1 MKTRD
6 PGLQIFLLISI
17 LVWIYL
23 FIRAIYV
30 PMAHDE
36 IATFHYYI
44 QTADFLPFVAH
55 WDMNNHI
62 VNSALGAL
70 FYSLFGLSP
79 FVLRL
84 PNLLMFP
91 LFCFYLWKTGNLIPG
106 RIAQRAFML
115 TLLLSHGFLE
125 FFSLSRGYGMSMA
138 FLMPVLYHTIR
149 ATGEFTTRRML
160 AALDWGILAT
170 LANLALINTFV
181 ILCGWMLLLTWF
193 SGKAEGLLR
202 KLLNT
207 LLLMGTGLPP
217 LLFFTLISFKA
228 RELGLLYTGG
238 SKGFFID
245 TVGTLLPKLTGLDNI
260 VIYAVTALLFLFA
273 AGYAVFRMIRERSL
287 LLPGLVFFV
296 FMCGNMLFYWLLNR
310 FLHVNYPGDRVV
322 IYLFPF
328 FIGALCFFAGDL
340 AERTSHKAFLLILA
354 PLLFFPVH
362 FVYSINLTH
371 AEFYIED
378 PIPVS
383 FYNAVKADHK
393 AGEYPPT
400 VGGHRLGHFCWSFN
414 DFSNGGT
421 ESQRTFEDYPGT
433 IEEFQVADGTEL
445 DRFKDGYRVL
455 LRYPPNDKYLLKRN
469 VPLQRDLLASSGPIT
484 MDGEGSDEYC
494 TLFSGSLDT
503 LAEKNI
509 YIGFTGTIESPSV
522 PFEAWIVAEARDSTG
537 NAVCYEKLALNWLRP
552 EWKGEASHLKNGI
565 LIANLPAS
573 VRRLQVYLWNMKKV
587 EFEVKNFRT
596 EIYILF

>member
-6 PGLQIFLLISI
+6 PGLRIFLLIFL
-17 LVWIYL
+17 LVWVYL

-44 QTADFLPFVAH
+44 QTSDFLPFIAH
-55 WDMNNHI
+55 WDMNNHVI
-62 VNSALGAL
+62 NSALGAL

-91 LFCFYLWKTGNLIPG
+91 LFCFFLWKTANLIPG
-106 RIAQRAFML
+106 KIAQWMFIL

-138 FLMPVLYHTIR
+138 FLMPVLYYTFR
-149 ATGEFTTRRML
+149 ATGEFTTRRMM
-160 AALDWGILAT
+160 AAMAWGILAT
-170 LANLALINTFV
+170 LANLALINTFA
-181 ILCGWMLLLTWF
+181 ILSGWMFLLIWF
-193 SGKAEGLLR
+193 SDKPGGILR

-217 LLFFTLISFKA
+217 LFFFALISFKA

-238 SKGFFID
+238 TSGFFPD
-245 TVGTLLPKLTGLDNI
+245 TVGTLLPKLTGMDN
-260 VIYAVTALLFLFA
+260 VLLYAVAALLFLFA
-273 AGYAVFRMIRERSL
+273 AGYAVFKIIRERSL

-296 FMCGNMLFYWLLNR
+296 FLCGNILFYWVLNA
-310 FLHVNYPGDRVV
+310 FFQVNFPGDRVV
-322 IYLFPF
+322 LYLFPLF
-328 FIGALCFFAGDL
+328 AGALCFFTGDL
-340 AERTSHKAFLLILA
+340 AERTSRKAFLLILS
-354 PLLFFPVH
+354 PLLFFPFH

-371 AEFYIED
+371 AEFYKED

-393 AGEYPPT
+393 PGEYPPT

-433 IEEFQVADGTEL
+433 VEDFQVADGPEL
-445 DRFKDGYRVL
+445 VKFKDGYDVL
-455 LRYPPNDKYLLKRN
+455 LRYPPNDKYLLKRK
-469 VPLQRDLLASSGPIT
+469 VAPQKILLTSSDPVST
-484 MDGEGSDEYC
+484 DGDQNYEYF
-494 TLFSGSLDT
+494 TLFSVRLDT
-503 LAEKNI
+503 LAGKNI
-509 YIGFTGTIESPSV
+509 YIGLIGNIESPAV

-537 NAVCYEKLALNWLRP
+537 KAVCYEKLALNWLRP
-552 EWKGEASHLKNGI
+552 DWKGEAAYLKNGI

-573 VRRLQVYLWNMKKV
+573 VRRVHVYLWNIKQKQFRV
-587 EFEVKNFRT
+587 TDFRT
-596 EIYILF
+596 ELYVLF